1 MTLMD
6 IKEKFLIIISKFRFR
21 KKTYIIP
28 SINNFIIIQRQLV
41 LWIFLTMSKLKCVG
55 IVSEYERH
63 YSRNITLQQGVSL
76 G

>member
-6 IKEKFLIIISKFRFR
+6 IKEKCLIIISKFRFR
-21 KKTYIIP
+21 KRTYIMP

-41 LWIFLTMSKLKCVG
+41 LWIFFKTMSKSKSVG

-63 YSRNITLQQGVSL
+63 YSRIITLQQGVS
-76 G
+76 